1 MTDTRARATTDPGRS
16 ATPHRLRAG
25 LAVPIAF
32 GLVYVIWGSTYLAI
46 RYAIE
51 TIPPFFMAGTRFFV
65 AGAILYVWS
74 RWQTRIKP
82 TAAQWRNS
90 AIAGTLLLM
99 FGNGF
104 VTWAEQRV
112 PSGITAVI
120 VATVPLWIVALDAI
134 TGGARPSARA
144 WIGIAIG
151 LLGVAI
157 LVRPAGHGSV
167 DPAGAIALLV
177 ASISWSYGSLFGR
190 RADLPSSPL
199 LTTGMEML
207 AGGAVLIT
215 VGFLTGEWHHLDL
228 QTVSRTSLIGL
239 TYLITLGSIV
249 GYTAFTYLV
258 TATTPAKLGTY
269 AYVNPVIAVILG
281 ATIAGESIGTTTVI
295 AIALIVSAVILLTM
309 KPRPAP
315 TPSLATE

>member
-1 MTDTRARATTDPGRS
+1 VSASNPSS
-16 ATPHRLRAG
+16 ATRRSVIPHRFG
-25 LAVPIAF
+25 VPVAF
-32 GLVYVIWGSTYLAI
+32 GLVYVVWGSTYLAI

-51 TIPPFFMAGTRFFV
+51 TIPPFFMAGARFFI
-65 AGAILYVWS
+65 AGAMLYAWS
-74 RWQTRIKP
+74 RWRSGVKP
-82 TAAQWRNS
+82 TATQWRNA

-99 FGNGF
+99 FGNGLL
-104 VTWAEQRV
+104 TWAEHRV
-112 PSGITAVI
+112 PSGIAAVI
-120 VATVPLWIVALDAI
+120 VATVPLWIVVLDAV

-157 LVRPAGHGSV
+157 LVRPSGHETIDRGGV
-167 DPAGAIALLV
+167 LALLV
-177 ASISWSYGSLFGR
+177 ASISWACGSLFGR
-190 RADLPSSPL
+190 RADLPKSAL

-207 AGGAVLIT
+207 VGGTILIGA
-215 VGFLTGEWHHLDL
+215 GFLTGEWHDFSP
-228 QTVSRTSLIGL
+228 QAVSRISLVGL

-249 GYTAFTYLV
+249 AYSAYTYLV

-281 ATIAGESIGTTTVI
+281 ATVAGESIGPTTVVAMAVI
-295 AIALIVSAVILLTM
+295 LTAVILLTL

-315 TPSLATE
+315 NPANTLATEP